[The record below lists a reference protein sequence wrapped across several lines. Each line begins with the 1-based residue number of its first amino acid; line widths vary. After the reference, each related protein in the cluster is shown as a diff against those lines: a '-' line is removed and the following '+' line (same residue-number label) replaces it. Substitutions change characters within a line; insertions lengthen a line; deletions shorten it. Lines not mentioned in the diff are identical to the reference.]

1 MSTDAVSEHA
11 DALRQ
16 AAEGGDAEAMWEYA
30 VRLLGLTVAPAG
42 PADNLF
48 PQLYAV
54 AGVLKDHGH
63 HDAREWV
70 QRAADAGHLR
80 AMVVEAVLTERQ
92 DRQRAERLAGQA
104 ADRGDTAAMLYLGEL
119 LAGDGNRAAA
129 RDWYTKLADLGD
141 HTGMALLGELLL
153 DEDPQAARSWL
164 QRAADLGNL
173 RARNEL
179 ALLAAQDS
187 GKPLDPAHPPAKD
200 PRETGLFGPRTP
212 VSRRERIIADCVHD
226 GRKTIQD
233 VFEVII
239 GAWLG
244 PTARLPMPERST
256 AGKIGRR
263 MRFTSC
269 TVCGCLYPADDPA
282 RRWVQA
288 KGGQFLN
295 PAKLSP
301 QQRARGARFMHP
313 RLVGSASILAFILG
327 VVAFFAAPVVWGV
340 LGILL
345 GVTAYRGR
353 QKFGAVAAGAAALGL
368 VVGLVLHYHHPF
380 GYG

>member
-1 MSTDAVSEHA
+1 MSTDAESEHA

-16 AAEGGDAEAMWEYA
+16 AAEAGDAQAMWEYA
-30 VRLLGLTVAPAG
+30 VRLLGVTMAPPG
-42 PADNLF
+42 PGDNLF
-48 PQLYAV
+48 AQLHGV
-54 AGVLKDHGH
+54 AGALGDVRHR
-63 HDAREWV
+63 DARNWV
-70 QRAADAGHLR
+70 GRAADEGNLP
-80 AMVVEAVLTERQ
+80 AMVVEADLLERS
-92 DRQRAERLAGQA
+92 DRQRAERLAEQA
-104 ADRGDTAAMLYLGEL
+104 ADRGDTAAMLYLGMM
-119 LAGDGNRAAA
+119 LARDGNRAAA
-129 RDWYTKLADLGD
+129 RDWYTRLADLGD

-153 DEDPQAARSWL
+153 DEDPQAARNWL
-164 QRAADLGNL
+164 HRAADLGNL

-187 GKPLDPAHPPAKD
+187 GKPLDPAHPPVKD

-212 VSRRERIIADCVHD
+212 VTRRERIIADCAHD

-233 VFEVII
+233 VFDVIA
-239 GAWLG
+239 GPWLG
-244 PTARLPMPERST
+244 LTARLPLRERNT

-263 MRFTSC
+263 MRFASC

-282 RRWVQA
+282 RQWMQA

-313 RLVGSASILAFILG
+313 RLAGGASVLAFLLG
-327 VVAFFAAPVVWGV
+327 IAAFFAAPVVWGV

-353 QKFGAVAAGAAALGL
+353 QKLGAVAACVAAAGL

>member
-1 MSTDAVSEHA
+1 VSTDAVNDEA

-16 AAEGGDAEAMWEYA
+16 AAEAGDAEAMWEYA
-30 VRLLGLTVAPAG
+30 LRLVGTTLAPLGPG
-42 PADNLF
+42 DNLF
-48 PQLYAV
+48 AQLHAV
-54 AGVLKDHGH
+54 AGALRDGRH
-63 HDAREWV
+63 HRARDWV
-70 QRAADAGHLR
+70 GRAADAGNLH
-80 AMVVEAVLTERQ
+80 AMVVEADLLERA

-104 ADRGDTAAMLYLGEL
+104 AERGDPAAMLYLGRM

-129 RDWYTKLADLGD
+129 RDWYTRLADRGD
-141 HTGMALLGELLL
+141 HAGMALLGELLL
-153 DEDPQAARSWL
+153 DEDPQAARNWL
-164 QRAADLGNL
+164 HRAADLGNL

-179 ALLAAQDS
+179 AMLAAQDS
-187 GKPLDPAHPPAKD
+187 GQPLDPAHPPAKD

-212 VSRRERIIADCVHD
+212 VSRRERLIADCAHD
-226 GRKTIQD
+226 GRNTIQD
-233 VFEVII
+233 VYEVIL
-239 GAWLG
+239 GPWLG
-244 PTARLPMPERST
+244 LTARLPMPERNT

-269 TVCGCLYPADDPA
+269 TVCGCLYPADDRA
-282 RRWVQA
+282 RRYVQA
-288 KGGQFLN
+288 RGGEFLN

-301 QQRARGARFMHP
+301 QRRARAARAMRP
-313 RLVGSASILAFILG
+313 RLAGGASVLAFILG
-327 VVAFFAAPVVWGV
+327 VAAFFAAPAVWGV

-353 QKFGAVAAGAAALGL
+353 QKFGAVAAGVAALGL

>member
-16 AAEGGDAEAMWEYA
+16 AAEAGDAEAMWEYA
-30 VRLLGLTVAPAG
+30 VRLVGLTVAPPG
-42 PADNLF
+42 PAGNQF

-54 AGVLKDHGH
+54 AGALEDHRH

-70 QRAADAGHLR
+70 QRAADGGNLH
-80 AMVVEAVLTERQ
+80 AMVVEAVLVEHQ
-92 DRQRAERLAGQA
+92 DRPRAERLAGQA
-104 ADRGDTAAMLYLGEL
+104 ADRGDTAAMLYLGKL

-129 RDWYTKLADLGD
+129 RDWYTRLADLGD

-153 DEDPQAARSWL
+153 DEDPQAARNWL
-164 QRAADLGNL
+164 HQAADLGNL

-212 VSRRERIIADCVHD
+212 VSRRERIIADCAHD

-233 VFEVII
+233 VFEVIT
-239 GAWLG
+239 GVWLG

-295 PAKLSP
+295 PARLSP
-301 QQRARGARFMHP
+301 QQRARGTRFMHP
-313 RLVGSASILAFILG
+313 RLVGGASILAFILG
-327 VVAFFAAPVVWGV
+327 VVAFFAAPVVWGI

-353 QKFGAVAAGAAALGL
+353 QKFGAVAAGVAALGL

-380 GYG
+380 GY